1 MIEAKDILE
10 MRSNKVWDEE
20 TAERVA
26 PLPRLV
32 ENKKEELTDKENFFE
47 LKTAE
52 DAPGVGS
59 LAAAEAVQAAT
70 DERRRK
76 EVTKA
81 KIEN

>member
-1 MIEAKDILE
+1 MFEAKDILE
-10 MRSNKVWDEE
+10 MRSNKVWDKE

-32 ENKKEELTDKENFFE
+32 ENKNEELNNKE
-47 LKTAE
+47 LKIAD